1 MQTPE
6 LPYLPIDCN
15 YYDRLEAWATL
26 RTVCRIL
33 YRDENDQQQE
43 ISAIIKDVYT
53 AHKVEYMRLDNGQ
66 VIRLDKLVAVNDIP
80 VPDHC

>member
-1 MQTPE
+1 MQTPQD
-6 LPYLPIDCN
+6 PYKPIDCN

-33 YRDENDQQQE
+33 YRDKNEQQQE
-43 ISAIIKDVYT
+43 VSAIIKDVYT
-53 AHKVEYMRLDNGQ
+53 VLKVEYMRLDNGL
-66 VIRLDKLVAVNDIP
+66 VIRLDNLVAVNDIP